1 MAAALSKETSD
12 IGPVKGSIRDVDSG
26 MGMFARNTG
35 GAIQCGSVSAVCG
48 AIERA
53 SKTMRSAGLRP
64 KIVLTGGDA
73 SRILKQLDG
82 KVLHRPHLVLQGL
95 AHMVQSKT

>member
-1 MAAALSKETSD
+1 MTLVLSKETSD
-12 IGPVKGSIRDVDSG
+12 IGLRTTTVRDPAPGIGLFAQNTDGAVQSG
-26 MGMFARNTG
+26 T
-35 GAIQCGSVSAVCG
+35 ISAVCG

-53 SKTMRSAGLRP
+53 AKTMRSAGLRP

-82 KVLHRPHLVLQGL
+82 NVLHRPHLVLQGL
-95 AHMVQSKT
+95 AHMVRSNA